1 MAADGKPIWLWGGGD
16 LCGQLSEAG
25 LLDGIDVAI
34 IPVLLGGGVPLIAPP
49 SPRLRLRLRSH
60 RLYAATGT
68 LALEYDVTRDESQ
81 GSDPAAAGADRR

>member
-1 MAADGKPIWLWGGGD
+1 MRELRYSVASSLDDYI
-16 LCGQLSEAG
+16 AG
-25 LLDGIDVAI
+25 
-34 IPVLLGGGVPLIAPP
+34 PVLLGGGVPLIATP

-81 GSDPAAAGADRR
+81 GPDPAR